1 MKMYA
6 VARKHIQEEEEEEGV
21 KHEYQFAVY
30 TLLTYS
36 ILSCV

>member
-6 VARKHIQEEEEEEGV
+6 VARKHIQEEEEGV

>member
-6 VARKHIQEEEEEEGV
+6 VARKHIQEEEEERV